1 MQGHRSPQRS
11 FLDAEIEQQ
20 GGRAGFLDR
29 VDAVVD
35 WRCFEA
41 HWKGLY
47 GKTGKPSHPPLVAF
61 KMLLLQHW
69 FEGLSDE
76 DVEWQ
81 CRDRLSFRKFLGV
94 SRSKEIPDATTLVR
108 FRSRLLQAGVMQAVF
123 DEVTRQLEAAGLL
136 LKRGTLVDATVIE
149 SARTPPPRT
158 GQLGAHDTSDPD
170 ADWAVRNG
178 RAMRHGYKAHVAVDQ
193 GSELVRAVIVTSA
206 RPHDS
211 TQIDALLTEDTH
223 AVYADKAYD
232 DAQRRMRLRQQGIR
246 PRILHV
252 AKRAKPLTPR
262 QRRENRLWS
271 AVRCHVERIFAD
283 WKERRSLRRA
293 RYLGLARNTLHLQ
306 LLAIAH
312 NLRRWQVLAQESY
325 L

>member
-1 MQGHRSPQRS
+1 MQGQHSPQRS
-11 FLDAEIEQQ
+11 FLDVEIEQQ
-20 GGRAGFLDR
+20 SGRSGFLDR

-35 WRCFEA
+35 WRCLDA

-94 SRSKEIPDATTLVR
+94 SRAKEIPDATTLVR

-123 DEVTRQLEAAGLL
+123 DEVTRQLDRAGLL
-136 LKRGTLVDATVIE
+136 LRRGTLVDATVIE
-149 SARTPPPRT
+149 SARTPPSK
-158 GQLGAHDTSDPD
+158 GAQPGTSDRSDPD

-178 RAMRHGYKAHVAVDQ
+178 RALTHGYKAHIAVDQ

-211 TQIDALLTEDTH
+211 TQIDALLTPDTQ

-232 DAQRRMRLRQQGIR
+232 DTQRRERLRQQGIR

-252 AKRAKPLTPR
+252 AKRTRPLTPH
-262 QRRENRLWS
+262 QRRQNRLWS
-271 AVRCHVERIFAD
+271 VVRCQVERIFAD
-283 WKERRSLRRA
+283 WKQRRSLRRA
-293 RYLGLARNTLHLQ
+293 RYVGLARNTLHLQ

-312 NLRRWQVLAQESY
+312 NLRRWQVMAQAQC